1 MAAKPWEIPLHDVAR
16 GRAVMTMDIYQ
27 NNNVG
32 NVGNVVTRF
41 KSLASH
47 AACMAHMLTCNT
59 IVLYK
64 YFL

>member
-1 MAAKPWEIPLHDVAR
+1 MVPR
-16 GRAVMTMDIYQ
+16 GSMDTYQ

-32 NVGNVVTRF
+32 NVGNIVIGF
-41 KSLASH
+41 QSLGQRGQMHGSH
-47 AACMAHMLTCNT
+47 ANCNT